1 MSDENQESR
10 VYNLLITKGTDPEGQ
25 YEFYKERINSQ
36 KDFLYKEYNTED
48 NGINDDLF
56 SEIDVIVL
64 LYGLYHDNKDICDE
78 LISKSKELD
87 IPLLLVRSFGVEWV
101 LQQLEEKAD
110 AVVGWNGHCIVDAI
124 ETLVK
129 GEEDWIKP
137 CDIADESL

>member
-1 MSDENQESR
+1 MADENQESR
-10 VYNLLITKGTDPEGQ
+10 VYNLLISKGTDPEGQ
-25 YEFYKERINSQ
+25 YEFYKERIDSQ

-48 NGINDDLF
+48 NGLDEDLF
-56 SEIDVIVL
+56 NEIDVIVL

-78 LISKSKELD
+78 LISKSKELN
-87 IPLLLVRSFGVEWV
+87 IPFLLVRSFGVEWV

-137 CDIADESL
+137 CDIVDEY